1 MRKADVS
8 PFDTL
13 PRAQP
18 LTPSPSRVRFERR
31 AKAYADAL
39 ACVERVRT
47 AAGSAPTGRLAELVA
62 LVEEAKERVRLS
74 KASDLAVHS
83 AADVAEQ
90 ELATCEE
97 LASEAETLAKKKSAK
112 RKGVTS

>member
-1 MRKADVS
+1 MKDDSTS
-8 PFDTL
+8 PFDRL

-39 ACVERVRT
+39 ACVERVR
-47 AAGSAPTGRLAELVA
+47 AVAGDAPTGRLAELVT
-62 LVEEAKERVRLS
+62 LVAEAKERVRLS

-90 ELATCEE
+90 ELATCEA
-97 LASEAETLAKKKSAK
+97 LASEAEALAKRASP
-112 RKGVTS
+112 